1 MRRPSLVASDVD
13 GTLLDPAERV
23 SERTAR
29 GARGVHD
36 SGTPFVL
43 VTGRP
48 PRWIPR
54 IVAGLGVAGT
64 VVCSNGAVLYD
75 AAADRVLHST
85 AIEPTTLREVTGEL
99 RDALPGCSFGVERS
113 TSGAHDRLDQQFI
126 AESAFHRCWP
136 NPDLRIAARDE
147 LVGVPVV
154 KLLVMHERM
163 TSAEMAPVAEEL
175 IGGRLGVT
183 YSTGAGLLELS
194 APGVNKAAGL
204 ARVAEQLAADPR
216 DVIAF
221 GDMPNDIPMLE
232 WAGHGVAVG
241 NAHPDVRQVAD
252 EVTTSNTHDGVATVL
267 ERWW

>member
-1 MRRPSLVASDVD
+1 MRRPRLVASDVD

-23 SERTAR
+23 TERTAR
-29 GARGVHD
+29 NARGVHE

-64 VVCSNGAVLYD
+64 VVCSNGAVVYD

-85 AIEPTTLREVTGEL
+85 SIDPIALRDVTGEL
-99 RDALPGCSFGVERS
+99 REALPGCSFGVERS
-113 TSGAHDRLDQQFI
+113 TNGAHDRLDQQFI
-126 AESAFHRCWP
+126 AESSFHRCWP
-136 NPDLRIAARDE
+136 NPDLRVAPPDE
-147 LVGVPVV
+147 LVGMPAV

-163 TSAEMAPVAEEL
+163 TSAEMAVAAAEL
-175 IGGRLGVT
+175 VGGRLQVT

-194 APGVNKAAGL
+194 APGTNKAAGL
-204 ARVAEQLAADPR
+204 ARVAEDLSVEPS

-241 NAHPDVRQVAD
+241 NAHPDVRQIAD
-252 EVTTSNTHDGVATVL
+252 EVTAGNHADGVATVL